1 MTSLRTPPPD
11 VLEYLQSV
19 RATLADL
26 PPEERDELMVDVET
40 ALLEASEEDDGPLA
54 ARLGP
59 PETFAADLR
68 AAAGLEAPPVPAAA
82 ATVAAPSRASA
93 SERLRATLAT
103 ARDDPRTAAVR
114 RVAGDLAPIWWVA
127 RALVAYA
134 AVALALGARM
144 SVLHP
149 SIPAVRDRPTTLA
162 VVGLVV
168 AASLWLGLRHRR
180 ARWMLA
186 VNVVLALIALPL
198 AIHLAGRDSVP
209 AAASKQA
216 ARAANRS
223 SAGSRTTFTRGTI
236 NTAPLAASGAAGI
249 LTPNRATPLSRTT
262 PVPPRP
268 SGASSRTT
276 PAPPAAA
283 TPAGRAPRGT
293 TTPVAPPPAVEP
305 PEGP

>member
-1 MTSLRTPPPD
+1 MTSLKTPPPD

-40 ALLEASEEDDGPLA
+40 ALLEASEEHEGPLA

-68 AAAGLEAPPVPAAA
+68 AAAGLEAPPAPAAA
-82 ATVAAPSRASA
+82 PAPAAPRAPA
-93 SERLRATLAT
+93 GERLREALAAAREHPRVAAT
-103 ARDDPRTAAVR
+103 R

-127 RALVAYA
+127 RAFVAYA

-149 SIPAVRDRPTTLA
+149 SIPAVRDRPTTI
-162 VVGLVV
+162 VVLGLVV
-168 AASLWLGLRHRR
+168 ALSLWLGLRHRR

-198 AIHLAGRDSVP
+198 AIHLASQDATPTRAKLVRSSIDSGPVFVP
-209 AAASKQA
+209 GAITPA
-216 ARAANRS
+216 ARAGGAVVRPRE
-223 SAGSRTTFTRGTI
+223 G
-236 NTAPLAASGAAGI
+236 TAPRLA
-249 LTPNRATPLSRTT
+249 RTT
-262 PVPPRP
+262 PLV
-268 SGASSRTT
+268 
-276 PAPPAAA
+276 PPAAIRV
-283 TPAGRAPRGT
+283 PAPRT
-293 TTPVAPPPAVEP
+293 PRSRTTPVAPPPAAERP
-305 PEGP
+305 PGP